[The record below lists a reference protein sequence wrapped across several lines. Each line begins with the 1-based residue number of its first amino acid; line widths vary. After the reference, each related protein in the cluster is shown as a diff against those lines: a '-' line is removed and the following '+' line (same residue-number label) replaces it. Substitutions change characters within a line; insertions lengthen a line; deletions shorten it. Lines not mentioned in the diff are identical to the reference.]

1 MYTSELSIK
10 YTNLINL
17 LEKNLQNYASYSSIE
32 EKIKEKYKNVTSI
45 EIENLMLN
53 LIENQIIYSNLKEDT
68 YCNDNLAFI
77 LEVLK
82 SIKYRGEKLTII
94 KKNNKINKSI

>member
-1 MYTSELSIK
+1 
-10 YTNLINL
+10 
-17 LEKNLQNYASYSSIE
+17 
-32 EKIKEKYKNVTSI
+32 
-45 EIENLMLN
+45 MLN